1 MNERAITP
9 ERARTII
16 EAILLTAEVPVSPGR
31 LVDLLD
37 GFNGRDIRQAIDALK
52 EQYDRGEHGFTI
64 AEVGGGFQLATR
76 QDLAPW
82 IRKFHRDR
90 SQVRLSQAALET
102 LAIVA
107 FKQPLTRIEVDA
119 IRGVNSGGVLHTLME
134 NDMVRIVGRSD
145 AIGKPMLFGTTREFL
160 VHFGLKTLADLP
172 KPKELEELLA
182 EGEQKAQAR
191 EQLALEL
198 QDSTAE
204 IEREEAPLAG
214 EAGVD
219 EVPGQTARSDAE
231 NDPVAEE
238 GDPENADEASDQI
251 VQWDA
256 EAEQISEEGSSPSA
270 SEADE
275 ADEDDLAA
283 DASEADE
290 ADDLESDGADANE
303 ASEANDFEV
312 GETDDLAADEA
323 DDLAADGADDL
334 AAGEADETDDF
345 ESDGADD
352 LEADE
357 ADDFEADEADTNE
370 ADTNEASEPN
380 STESD
385 IAR

>member
-64 AEVGGGFQLATR
+64 VEVGGGFQLATR
-76 QDLAPW
+76 QELAPW

-134 NDMVRIVGRSD
+134 LDMVRIVGRSD

-182 EGEQKAQAR
+182 EGEQKAQVR

-198 QDSTAE
+198 QNGAAE
-204 IEREEAPLAG
+204 GETEEALLAG
-214 EAGVD
+214 EA
-219 EVPGQTARSDAE
+219 PGQIARSDAE

-238 GDPENADEASDQI
+238 GDPENADEASGQI

-256 EAEQISEEGSSPSA
+256 EEDDIEADNDESDDVETDEEDDFETGEADDFEAGESDDVEVDEEDDV
-270 SEADE
+270 EADE
-275 ADEDDLAA
+275 EDDVKTGE
-283 DASEADE
+283 S
-290 ADDLESDGADANE
+290 DDLE
-303 ASEANDFEV
+303 
-312 GETDDLAADEA
+312 
-323 DDLAADGADDL
+323 
-334 AAGEADETDDF
+334 AGE
-345 ESDGADD
+345 ADD

-357 ADDFEADEADTNE
+357 SDDLEADNDESDDSEAGESDDIEADKV
-370 ADTNEASEPN
+370 D

-385 IAR
+385 TSR